1 MINFFKKSKLNL
13 PKYWLDYKNLF
24 NTKLPENIEDITFVV
39 LDTETTGFSYEED
52 RMLCIGAL
60 KLKNSDINIGDS
72 FEVFIHQDHYN
83 QETAE
88 IHGILKEGKATRL
101 EELETLKLFLAYLKN
116 SVIVAHHAGFDV
128 TFINT
133 ALERHGLPKLK
144 NKILDTSTL
153 YKKTL
158 IRSNL
163 LVKKEHYSLDELAE
177 KFSISVK
184 DRHTA
189 LGDAYITAI
198 AFLKILAKLK
208 EKKIT
213 TLKQLLRIY

>member
-1 MINFFKKSKLNL
+1 MRNFFKKSKLDL
-13 PKYWLDYKNLF
+13 PDYWRSYENLF
-24 NTKLPENIEDITFVV
+24 DAKLPEKIEDITFVV

-60 KLKNSDINIGDS
+60 KLKNNDINVGDS

-83 QETAE
+83 QQTAE

-101 EELETLKLFLAYLKN
+101 EELETLKLFLAYLGN

-133 ALERHGLPKLK
+133 ALERYSLPKLK

-177 KFSISVK
+177 KFNLSVK

-198 AFLKILAKLK
+198 AFLKILSKLK
-208 EKKIT
+208 EKNIS

>member
-1 MINFFKKSKLNL
+1 MINFFKKKNTDL
-13 PKYWLDYKNLF
+13 PDFWVNYENLF
-24 NTKLPENIEDITFVV
+24 VTKQDQKLEDITFVV

-60 KLKNSDINIGDS
+60 KLIKNNINVSTS
-72 FEVFIHQDHYN
+72 FEIFIHQDHYN
-83 QETAE
+83 QQTAE

-101 EELETLKLFLAYLKN
+101 EELETLKLFIAYLGN
-116 SVIVAHHAGFDV
+116 GVIVAHHAGFDV

-163 LVKKEHYSLDELAE
+163 LHKKEHYSLDELAE
-177 KFSISVK
+177 KFNISVK

-198 AFLKILAKLK
+198 AFLKILSKLK
-208 EKKIT
+208 EKNIS